1 MPSADPAL
9 ELGLSDRSGV
19 CCSWQAVGAASAG
32 GAHGAAPSNTSRFF
46 SADIG
51 LVHFIAL

>member
-1 MPSADPAL
+1 MP
-9 ELGLSDRSGV
+9 V
-19 CCSWQAVGAASAG
+19 SWQAVGAASAG

-46 SADIG
+46 STDIG